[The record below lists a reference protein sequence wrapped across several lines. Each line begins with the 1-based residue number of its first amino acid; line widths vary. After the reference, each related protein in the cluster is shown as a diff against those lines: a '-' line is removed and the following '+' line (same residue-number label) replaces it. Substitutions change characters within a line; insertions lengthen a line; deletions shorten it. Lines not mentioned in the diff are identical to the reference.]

1 MAQIGVSAEVLCSVA
16 NDIRESNNVMQSNL
30 VSIQESVRSLQGSW
44 KGEAANQ
51 LTAIA
56 ASMDTM
62 FVDFKKV
69 VESFAAFLDNA
80 AQNYKKAEAAN
91 VDNHS
96 GVKSCFKF
104 RPPGVCHSLRMAGS
118 PIKPI
123 ARQGLL

>member
-56 ASMDTM
+56 PAWTPCLWISKKWWKALQLFWTM
-62 FVDFKKV
+62 LPKIIKRLRRQMWTTK
-69 VESFAAFLDNA
+69 AA
-80 AQNYKKAEAAN
+80 
-91 VDNHS
+91 
-96 GVKSCFKF
+96 
-104 RPPGVCHSLRMAGS
+104 
-118 PIKPI
+118 
-123 ARQGLL
+123 

>member
-62 FVDFKKV
+62 FVDFKKWWKALQL
-69 VESFAAFLDNA
+69 FWTMLPKIIKRLRRQMWTTKAA
-80 AQNYKKAEAAN
+80 
-91 VDNHS
+91 
-96 GVKSCFKF
+96 
-104 RPPGVCHSLRMAGS
+104 
-118 PIKPI
+118 
-123 ARQGLL
+123 

>member
-62 FVDFKKV
+62 FVDFRKV

-91 VDNHS
+91 VDNQS
-96 GVKSCFKF
+96 GVKSMFQ
-104 RPPGVCHSLRMAGS
+104 
-118 PIKPI
+118 I
-123 ARQGLL
+123 